1 MPEKAWLRTGKNVLL
16 SSKAV
21 ERTPM
26 PIHVRNEDQKG
37 IAVARIILD
46 SAPLNILDCDQCEE
60 LLEAI
65 HSIRDDDVAR
75 IVIVQGDGGEFC
87 SGTDIAE
94 HTPEKMPELLPKF
107 HACLDAMLT
116 LDAITIAAV
125 QGHCLGGGF
134 ELALSCDRILADEN
148 AKLGLPEIKL
158 GCFPPAGWIQML
170 ARSSS
175 GSAVRMV
182 CSGEISKAGDFPHSG
197 VVDQLVPAGKMESAL
212 KKEVEPYQSMS
223 PAILAFSARQFHR
236 RSREQWARH
245 LPELEKDYLDGIL
258 NHPDSREGVE
268 AFLEKR
274 TPKWADRLGLV
285 GPEDL
290 AF

>member
-1 MPEKAWLRTGKNVLL
+1 MPKREWPQTGKNDLP
-16 SSKAV
+16 SSKDV
-21 ERTPM
+21 ERISM
-26 PIHVRNEDQKG
+26 PIHVRNENEAG

-46 SAPLNILDCDQCEE
+46 SAPLNILDCDQCDE

-65 HSIRDDDVAR
+65 LSIRDDDVAR
-75 IVIVQGDGGEFC
+75 IVVVQGDGGEFC

-94 HTPEKMPELLPKF
+94 HTPEKMPQLLPKF

-125 QGHCLGGGF
+125 EGHCLGGGL
-134 ELALSCDRILADEN
+134 ELALSCDRILVDEN

-170 ARSSS
+170 ARSTS

-182 CSGEISKAGDFPHSG
+182 CSGEISEASEFPHSG
-197 VVDQLVPAGKMESAL
+197 VIDQLVPAGQMASAL
-212 KKEVEPYQSMS
+212 ENELKPYQSMS
-223 PAILAFSARQFHR
+223 PAILAFTARQFHR
-236 RSREQWARH
+236 RAREQWARH
-245 LPELEKDYLDGIL
+245 LPDLEKDYLEGIL
-258 NHPDSREGVE
+258 HHPDSREGVE